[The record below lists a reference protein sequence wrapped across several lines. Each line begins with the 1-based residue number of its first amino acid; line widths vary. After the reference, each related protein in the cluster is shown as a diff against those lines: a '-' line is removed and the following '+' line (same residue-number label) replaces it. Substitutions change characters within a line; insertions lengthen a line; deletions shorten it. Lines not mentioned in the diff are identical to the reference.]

1 MFSPRFCWYYLISY
15 SSVFETE
22 LVGIAGVPKPDKIVE
37 KAASSAS
44 SAASEGATSVASEA
58 SSGVKEAIKSKI
70 ADAAEAAKV
79 IIADTDGDGQE
90 HNEL

>member
-1 MFSPRFCWYYLISY
+1 MMSV
-15 SSVFETE
+15 VFETE
-22 LVGIAGVPKPDKIVE
+22 LVGISGVPKPESIVE

-44 SAASEGATSVASEA
+44 SAASDSATSIASEA

-70 ADAAEAAKV
+70 VDAAGAAV
-79 IIADTDGDGQE
+79 TMLADTDGDGQE